1 MNGCGHTEGHE
12 DENETETEDDFSPP
26 HPRRENAS
34 ANQRM
39 FMRDVT
45 NTWFSASK
53 IRENRSTKW
62 RRKKLYMTSDTR
74 CTKNKNRIK
83 KSDIWKD
90 IGTETDKLINIIGT
104 RFRCGVT
111 APS

>member
-1 MNGCGHTEGHE
+1 M
-12 DENETETEDDFSPP
+12 P
-26 HPRRENAS
+26 
-34 ANQRM
+34 
-39 FMRDVT
+39 DVT
-45 NTWFSASK
+45 NTWSSASM
-53 IRENRSTKW
+53 E
-62 RRKKLYMTSDTR
+62 DTGELLIIHEVE
-74 CTKNKNRIK
+74 KNKALYDKRHALYKDRLK